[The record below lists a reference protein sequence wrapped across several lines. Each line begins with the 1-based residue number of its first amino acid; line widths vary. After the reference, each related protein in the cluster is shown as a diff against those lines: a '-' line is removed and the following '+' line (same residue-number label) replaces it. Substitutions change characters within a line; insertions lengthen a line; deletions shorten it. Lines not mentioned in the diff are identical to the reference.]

1 VDKPAKG
8 VGSSWLGEVEMAD
21 CDGTVARG
29 LQRPLL
35 EGPVRP
41 VAVVVLEVVRE
52 VDFEVARPKTN
63 SRSTHYRRTVWVGE
77 T

>member
-1 VDKPAKG
+1 
-8 VGSSWLGEVEMAD
+8 
-21 CDGTVARG
+21 

-52 VDFEVARPKTN
+52 VHFELARPKTS